1 MTTNCH
7 IRFDTVIGEI
17 QASHEHRLDLTAGL
31 RAKKC
36 SVASSHHGAAAAAVR
51 RKETQHYFDMKQ
63 FSKKSN
69 IIILS

>member
-51 RKETQHYFDMKQ
+51 EEKNTT
-63 FSKKSN
+63 
-69 IIILS
+69 LL